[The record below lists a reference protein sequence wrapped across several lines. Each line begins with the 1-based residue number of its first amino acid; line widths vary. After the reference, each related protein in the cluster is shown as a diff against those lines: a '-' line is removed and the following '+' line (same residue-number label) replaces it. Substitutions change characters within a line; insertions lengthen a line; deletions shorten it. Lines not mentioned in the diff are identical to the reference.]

1 MERDRNAGTVV
12 PVVGADAQA
21 LAGCKAQCRSGREH
35 RVVCAVTIAELTPQ
49 LMPERPRGQL
59 ERPHAESHV
68 RTGRPEL
75 TSRANVGAACGAA
88 DPGSA
93 RGGRRVFTTVTGTV
107 HPACNSGLK

>member
-49 LMPERPRGQL
+49 LSLRGQL
-59 ERPHAESHV
+59 EWPHAESHASV

-75 TSRANVGAACGAA
+75 TSRANVGAARGAA
-88 DPGSA
+88 DPG
-93 RGGRRVFTTVTGTV
+93 GTPCLPV
-107 HPACNSGLK
+107 

>member
-21 LAGCKAQCRSGREH
+21 LAACKGQCRSGREH

-49 LMPERPRGQL
+49 LSLRGLL
-59 ERPHAESHV
+59 EWPHAESHASV

-75 TSRANVGAACGAA
+75 TSRANVGAARGAA
-88 DPGSA
+88 DPGRPGADVGFLLQSLA
-93 RGGRRVFTTVTGTV
+93 RYTLPVTQ
-107 HPACNSGLK
+107 A

>member
-68 RTGRPEL
+68 RTGRPNL
-75 TSRANVGAACGAA
+75 QVTSRSQCRRRPRRGR
-88 DPGSA
+88 PGP
-93 RGGRRVFTTVTGTV
+93 GGRRVLLQYT
-107 HPACNSGLK
+107 P